1 MENQLTLSSRPERFG
16 LTSKLGCVT
25 LTMVKDD
32 MRRLVL
38 NPWSV
43 TTSVSL
49 FWESWQTSESEP
61 QVQITAESDCLII
74 DISPEQI
81 KTVQMVVKDIKEFI
95 AILPFEEKNNESVIA
110 FDVLRKRSYT
120 EKDQHYKDD
129 LRAGAFQFVD
139 AGGTE
144 NTDNLPLPYQV
155 SVYFFLVSP
164 VSSKLLYILCPRR
177 IFLNK

>member
-1 MENQLTLSSRPERFG
+1 MERMENHLTLSSRPERFG
-16 LTSKLGCVT
+16 LTSSLRCVT

-38 NPWSV
+38 NPWSL
-43 TTSVSL
+43 TMGVSL

-61 QVQITAESDCLII
+61 QVQITVESDSLII

-81 KTVQMVVKDIKEFI
+81 KTVQMVVKDIKEFL
-95 AILPFEEKNNESVIA
+95 AILPFEERNNESIISL
-110 FDVLRKRSYT
+110 DVLHKRSYNK

-139 AGGTE
+139 AGSAE
-144 NTDNLPLPYQV
+144 NVDNLPLPYQV
-155 SVYFFLVSP
+155 FHF
-164 VSSKLLYILCPRR
+164 
-177 IFLNK
+177 